1 MSFPL
6 FEYARKPSKAELDD
20 LIRETKVKDIKG
32 SSYGLLAYADK
43 ITRKQ
48 DYFIIPLLKFTRLY
62 LLKAVTDEDD
72 LRRLYGL
79 EIDMD
84 MVEATDNDPNACEYL
99 TSFLEIAK
107 AA

>member
-20 LIRETKVKDIKG
+20 LIRETNVKDIKG

-43 ITRKQ
+43 ITRV
-48 DYFIIPLLKFTRLY
+48 RLY
-62 LLKAVTDEDD
+62 
-72 LRRLYGL
+72 L

-84 MVEATDNDPNACEYL
+84 MVEATDNNPDACEYL

>member
-43 ITRKQ
+43 IT
-48 DYFIIPLLKFTRLY
+48 LLKFTRLY